1 MMNKM
6 QRKKVVN
13 SIFKRRLKKDID
25 NLEIIKLIFSK
36 KIKINRK
43 KL

>member
-25 NLEIIKLIFSK
+25 NLEIIKLIFFQK
-36 KIKINRK
+36 NKN
-43 KL
+43 